1 MFFDEDD
8 DLFGG
13 SVETKFFDVIFNASP
28 TLVKR
33 EITSM
38 LERIAK
44 YEILLE
50 QNKIDSNQYI
60 ELEDGTIEDYYIQG
74 MGNILSNHE

>member
-8 DLFGG
+8 ELFGG
-13 SVETKFFDVIFNASP
+13 SVETKFFDVVFHASP

-33 EITSM
+33 EITGM
-38 LERIAK
+38 LEKIAK

-50 QNKIDSNQYI
+50 QNKIDTKQYV
-60 ELEDGTIEDYYIQG
+60 ELDEGTIEDYYIQS